1 MERFDIAIV
10 GTGPAG
16 ISAAITAKIRN
27 KKILLVGTGKSSDKV
42 AKANIIKNYP
52 GLPEIGGTELQD
64 AFDRHLKAMDVAVT
78 EDKISAVYSMGK
90 YFVLKGA
97 KGDYESLSLIL
108 ATGVD
113 FSKPLAGEKE
123 FLGRGVSYCA
133 TCDGM
138 FFKGKK
144 VAVLAYEAGA
154 LKEALYLSELC
165 SEVLYFKCHKE
176 SIAAEKLPLN
186 LIVVEADPE
195 AIKGGIKAQSVVAGG
210 QEYEADGF
218 FILRE
223 SVAADSLVPGLKLE
237 DGHVAVD
244 RHMKTNINGCFAC
257 GDVTGTPYQYI
268 KAAGEGN
275 VAALSAVSYLAD
287 LNKSN

>member
-1 MERFDIAIV
+1 MERHDIAII

-27 KKILLVGTGKSSDKV
+27 KDVILLGTASGSDKV
-42 AKANIIKNYP
+42 SKASVVKNYL
-52 GLPEIGGTELQD
+52 GLPEIGGTELRT
-64 AFDRHLKAMDVAVT
+64 AFGNHLKAMDVAVT

-97 KGDYESLSLIL
+97 NGDYEASSLIL

-138 FFKGKK
+138 FFKEKK

-165 SEVLYFKCHKE
+165 SEVLFFKCYEE
-176 SIAAEKLPLN
+176 SLPDILPSN
-186 LIVVEADPE
+186 IVVLEEKPE
-195 AIKGGIKAQSVVAGG
+195 SIKGGLKAQVLVAGG
-210 QEYEADGF
+210 KEYEADGF
-218 FILRE
+218 FVLRE
-223 SVAADSLVPGLKLE
+223 SVAADSLVPGVKLQ
-237 DGHVAVD
+237 DGHVLVD
-244 RHMKTNINGCFAC
+244 RHMKTNISGCFAC

-287 LNKSN
+287 LNK